1 MIIIRYSPIR
11 EESDG
16 NVQDR
21 RLLQRC
27 EGPFFCI
34 LPYAILTIKTL
45 KNPAFYTLLYIQVRK
60 SDDNSFLSPTF
71 FVILQPNNKNI
82 LANMEQK
89 NFKRTTVTAALPYAN
104 GGVHIG
110 HLAGVYV
117 PADIYV
123 RYLRLKKQDVVF
135 IGGSDEHGVPVTIRA
150 KKEGITVQ
158 EVVDRYHNLIKKSF
172 EDFGISFDIYSR
184 TTSPTH
190 NKFASDFFRTLYDKG
205 VLEEKVE
212 EQFCDEV
219 TGEFLTDRNI
229 VGTCPRCGA
238 EGAYGDQ
245 CEKCGATLS
254 PEELINPTNKNN
266 PGHGLVKKPTKNWYL
281 PLNKYQDWL
290 KKWILEGHKEWRTNV
305 YGQCKSWLDMNL
317 QPRAMTRDLDWGIPV
332 PVEGADG
339 KVLYVWFDAP
349 IGYISN
355 TKELCDAHPEKWGT
369 WQKWWQDPETRLVHF
384 IGKDNIVFHCII
396 FPTMLKAHGNYILP
410 DNVPANEFLNLEDDK
425 ISTSRNWAVWLHEY
439 LVDLPGKQDVLRY
452 VLTANA
458 PETKDNN
465 FTWKDFQERNN
476 SELVAV
482 YGNFVNRALQ
492 LTKKYWGGVVP
503 ACGELQEVDEK
514 AIAEFKDVKEK
525 VEQYLNVFKFREAQ
539 KEAMNLARIGNRYIT
554 ECEPWKVWK
563 TDPKRVETILNISLQ
578 LVANLAIAFEPFLPF
593 SSEKLRKMINM
604 PNFEW
609 TQLGSTDL
617 LKAGTQLGEPE
628 LLFEKIEDE
637 VIERQLQKLA
647 DTKKANE
654 EASYQAAP
662 IKPEVSFDDFE
673 KLDIRVGH
681 ILNCEKV
688 KKSKKLLKFTIDDGS
703 GVERTICSGIAAYY
717 EPEQLIGKDVLFVAN
732 FAPRKMMGIES
743 QGMILSAVNFDGS
756 LNVTSLL
763 GKVKP
768 GSQVG

>member
-1 MIIIRYSPIR
+1 M
-11 EESDG
+11 EE
-16 NVQDR
+16 
-21 RLLQRC
+21 
-27 EGPFFCI
+27 
-34 LPYAILTIKTL
+34 
-45 KNPAFYTLLYIQVRK
+45 
-60 SDDNSFLSPTF
+60 
-71 FVILQPNNKNI
+71 
-82 LANMEQK
+82 K

-123 RYLRLKKQDVVF
+123 RYLRLKKKEVMF

-150 KKEGITVQ
+150 RKEGITVQ

-172 EDFGISFDIYSR
+172 EDFGISFDVYSR
-184 TTSPTH
+184 TTSKTH
-190 NKFASDFFRTLYDKG
+190 HKFASDFFRTLYDKG
-205 VLEEKVE
+205 ELVEKTE

-266 PGHGLVKKPTKNWYL
+266 PGHGLVKKATKNWYL
-281 PLNKYQDWL
+281 PLNKWQDWL
-290 KKWILEGHKEWRTNV
+290 KQWILEDHKEWRPNV
-305 YGQCKSWLDMNL
+305 YGQCKSWLDMDL

-355 TKELCDAHPEKWGT
+355 TKELCDAQPEKWGT
-369 WQKWWQDPETRLVHF
+369 WQKWWQDPSSRLVHF
-384 IGKDNIVFHCII
+384 IGKDNIVFHCIV
-396 FPTMLKAHGNYILP
+396 FPTMLKAHGDYILP
-410 DNVPANEFLNLEDDK
+410 DNVPANEFLNLENDK

-439 LVDLPGKQDVLRY
+439 LVDFPGKQDVLRY

-465 FTWKDFQERNN
+465 FTWKDFQDRNN
-476 SELVAV
+476 NELVAV

-492 LTKKYWGGVVP
+492 LTKKYFNGIVP
-503 ACGELQEVDEK
+503 ECGELQDVDRA
-514 AIAEFKDVKEK
+514 AIEEFKDVKQK
-525 VEQYLNVFKFREAQ
+525 VEALLDTFKFRDAQ
-539 KEAMNLARIGNRYIT
+539 KEAMNLARIGNKYIT
-554 ECEPWKVWK
+554 DCEPWHVAK
-563 TDPKRVETILNISLQ
+563 TDMERVKTILYISLQ
-578 LVANLAIAFEPFLPF
+578 LVANLEIAFEPFLPF
-593 SSEKLRKMINM
+593 SSAKLREMLNVK
-604 PNFEW
+604 ETDW
-609 TQLGSTDL
+609 AQLGSTEL
-617 LKAGTQLGEPE
+617 LKPGHQLGTPA
-628 LLFEKIEDE
+628 LLFEKIEDDA
-637 VIERQLQKLA
+637 INAQLQKLE

-654 EASYQAAP
+654 AASYVAAP
-662 IKPEVSFDDFE
+662 IKENVDFDTFE

-681 ILNCEKV
+681 IKDCQKV
-688 KKSKKLLKFTIDDGS
+688 KKSKKLLQFTIDDGS
-703 GVERTICSGIAAYY
+703 GKDRTILSGIAAYY

-756 LNVTSLL
+756 LNVTSVL
-763 GKVKP
+763 GNVKP

>member
-1 MIIIRYSPIR
+1 
-11 EESDG
+11 
-16 NVQDR
+16 
-21 RLLQRC
+21 
-27 EGPFFCI
+27 
-34 LPYAILTIKTL
+34 
-45 KNPAFYTLLYIQVRK
+45 
-60 SDDNSFLSPTF
+60 
-71 FVILQPNNKNI
+71 
-82 LANMEQK
+82 MEQK

-184 TTSPTH
+184 TTSKVH

-281 PLNKYQDWL
+281 PLGKYQDWL
-290 KKWILEGHKEWRTNV
+290 KQWILEGHKEWRTNV
-305 YGQCKSWLDMNL
+305 YGQCKSWLDMDL

-396 FPTMLKAHGNYILP
+396 FPTMLKAHGDYILP

-688 KKSKKLLKFTIDDGS
+688 KKSKKLLKFTIDDGT
-703 GVERTICSGIAAYY
+703 GTERTICSGIAAYY
-717 EPEQLIGKDVLFVAN
+717 EPEQLIGKDILFVAN

>member
-1 MIIIRYSPIR
+1 
-11 EESDG
+11 
-16 NVQDR
+16 
-21 RLLQRC
+21 
-27 EGPFFCI
+27 
-34 LPYAILTIKTL
+34 
-45 KNPAFYTLLYIQVRK
+45 
-60 SDDNSFLSPTF
+60 
-71 FVILQPNNKNI
+71 
-82 LANMEQK
+82 MEQK

-184 TTSPTH
+184 TTSKIH

-281 PLNKYQDWL
+281 PLGKYQDWL
-290 KKWILEGHKEWRTNV
+290 KQWILEGHKEWRTNV
-305 YGQCKSWLDMNL
+305 YGQCKSWLDMDL

-332 PVEGADG
+332 PVEGAEG

-396 FPTMLKAHGNYILP
+396 FPTMLKAHGDYILP

-654 EASYQAAP
+654 EASYKAEP

-743 QGMILSAVNFDGS
+743 QGMILSAVNFDGT

>member
-1 MIIIRYSPIR
+1 
-11 EESDG
+11 
-16 NVQDR
+16 
-21 RLLQRC
+21 
-27 EGPFFCI
+27 
-34 LPYAILTIKTL
+34 
-45 KNPAFYTLLYIQVRK
+45 
-60 SDDNSFLSPTF
+60 
-71 FVILQPNNKNI
+71 
-82 LANMEQK
+82 MEQK

-305 YGQCKSWLDMNL
+305 YGQCKSWLDMDL

-396 FPTMLKAHGNYILP
+396 FPTMLKAHGDYILP

-554 ECEPWKVWK
+554 VCEPWKVWK